1 MRLKDF
7 FRMSPKAPRPEAEA
21 LRRVKDWT
29 RDALGVGSDVAVT
42 ASEIACTDPSCFGT
56 ETVILVLEPGRK
68 THAYKVR
75 KAAPDVTEQDVRR
88 ALQT

>member
-1 MRLKDF
+1 MRLKDL
-7 FRMSPKAPRPEAEA
+7 FRTSRKTPRPEAEA

-56 ETVILVLEPGRK
+56 ETVILVLERGHK
-68 THAYKVR
+68 TRAYKIR
-75 KAAPDVTEQDVRR
+75 KAAPDDDLRPAAERFH
-88 ALQT
+88 